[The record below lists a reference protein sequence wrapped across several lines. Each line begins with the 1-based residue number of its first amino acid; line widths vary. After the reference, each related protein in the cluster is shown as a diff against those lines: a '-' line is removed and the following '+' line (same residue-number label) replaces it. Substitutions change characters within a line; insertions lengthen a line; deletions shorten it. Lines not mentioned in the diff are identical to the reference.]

1 MYQFRQIIAVAIAA
15 RCSMRKSIRTKRS
28 NGFTPLDK
36 ATNFYPVRKNDNIEL
51 SKGVNRWPLQVEA
64 DREQSYLT
72 GFTPLDKADV
82 GLMPPLQTVREK
94 SYLTGFTLIEIL
106 IVVVLIGIA
115 AMIAVP
121 MMSSAAS
128 MQIRSA
134 ANMIAADLEYAKSM
148 AISRGQ
154 NYSVVFYKDDESYS
168 IKVEGSETPIQ
179 HPVKKGFPYT
189 VNFASD
195 SRLDRVDIVN
205 ADFDADPSQT
215 ITFDYLGSPYSGTG
229 GSKSPLLN
237 EGSIELQADGFTK
250 TISIKAVTGYISI
263 TE

>member
-15 RCSMRKSIRTKRS
+15 LCSMRKSIRTKQS

-36 ATNFYPVRKNDNIEL
+36 ATDFYPVRKNDNIEL
-51 SKGVNRWPLQVEA
+51 SKGINRWPLQVEA
-64 DREQSYLT
+64 VREKSYLT

-94 SYLTGFTLIEIL
+94 SYLTGFTLIEIM

-154 NYSVVFYKDDESYS
+154 NFSVVFESERYS
-168 IKVEGSETPIQ
+168 IKQEGSTEPIW
-179 HPVKKGFPYT
+179 HPVKKGFRYII
-189 VNFASD
+189 NFAGD